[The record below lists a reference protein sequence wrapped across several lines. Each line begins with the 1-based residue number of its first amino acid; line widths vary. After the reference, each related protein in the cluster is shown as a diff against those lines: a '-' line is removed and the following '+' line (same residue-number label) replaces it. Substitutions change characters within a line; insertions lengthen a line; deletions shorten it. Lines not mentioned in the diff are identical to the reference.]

1 MDKRTTYADAG
12 VNIAAAEQALERA
25 RNAIKATHN
34 EAVIS
39 GQADFGGMFA
49 LTADY
54 RQPVLVSGA
63 DGVGTKLKI
72 AFALDKHDT
81 IGQDLVAMNVDDIV
95 CMGAKPL
102 FFLDYLGIGKLKPH
116 VVTEVIEGV
125 AAACKQAGCVLLGGE
140 TAELPGLY
148 AEGEY
153 DLAGFAVGS
162 VERSRII
169 DGSAIEPGD
178 VVVGLASSGLHSN
191 GYSLARKA
199 LLAMAGYGLDQEIAE
214 LACTLGE
221 ELLRPTRL
229 YCQDLV
235 PLFAQNHLPHGIAH
249 ITGGGWYDNV
259 ARLMPQGI
267 SAVLNSR
274 AVEAPP
280 ILQLIQHAA
289 NVAPQEMYHTFNMG
303 MGMALVVGA
312 DDANRWITQLR
323 TAGQECFVAGAIV
336 AGETEAVRIV
346 F

>member
-1 MDKRTTYADAG
+1 MEKQTTYAHAG

-25 RNAIKATHN
+25 RDAIEATHT
-34 EAVIS
+34 EAVVS

-54 RQPVLVSGA
+54 KDPVLISGA

-125 AAACKQAGCVLLGGE
+125 AGACKRAGCALLGGE

-153 DLAGFAVGS
+153 DLAGFAVGV

-199 LLAMAGYGLDQEIAE
+199 LLEMAAYELAQDVAE
-214 LACTLGE
+214 LGCTLGE

-235 PLFAQNHLPHGIAH
+235 PLFDSDPLPHGIAH
-249 ITGGGWYDNV
+249 ITGGGWYDNM
-259 ARLMPQGI
+259 ARLMPDGMT
-267 SAVLNSR
+267 AVLDAR
-274 AVEAPP
+274 AVEKPP
-280 ILQLIQHAA
+280 IFDLVQIAG
-289 NVAPQEMYHTFNMG
+289 NVAIEEMYRTFNMG
-303 MGMALVVGA
+303 MGMAIVVGA
-312 DDANRWITQLR
+312 DDADRWLGELR
-323 TAGQECFVAGAIV
+323 TAGQECFVAGSI
-336 AGETEAVRIV
+336 AVGDEPVQIEM
-346 F
+346 

>member
-1 MDKRTTYADAG
+1 MKKQTTYADAG
-12 VNIAAAEQALERA
+12 VNIAAAEEALNRA
-25 RNAIKATHN
+25 RDAIKATHT
-34 EAVIS
+34 EAVVS

-49 LTADY
+49 LTPDY
-54 RQPVLVSGA
+54 DDPVLISGA

-102 FFLDYLGIGKLKPH
+102 FFLDYLGTGKLEPH

-153 DLAGFAVGS
+153 DLAGFAVGI
-162 VERSRII
+162 VERDRII
-169 DGSAIEPGD
+169 DSSGIKPGD
-178 VVVGLASSGLHSN
+178 VVIGLASSGLHSN

-199 LLAMAGYGLDQEIAE
+199 LLEMAGHELEQEIAE
-214 LACTLGE
+214 LGCTLGE

-229 YCQDLV
+229 YCQDLA
-235 PLFAQNHLPHGIAH
+235 PLFGQDPLPHGIAH
-249 ITGGGWYDNV
+249 ITGGGWYDNM
-259 ARLMPQGI
+259 ARLMPDGMT
-267 SAVLNSR
+267 AVLDAG
-274 AVEAPP
+274 AVEGPP
-280 ILQLIQHAA
+280 IFQLIRRAG
-289 NVAPQEMYHTFNMG
+289 NVAMEEMYHTFNMG

-312 DDANRWITQLR
+312 DDADRWVRELSA
-323 TAGQECFVAGAIV
+323 AGQECFVAGSIARGDEPVQI
-336 AGETEAVRIV
+336 EM
-346 F
+346 